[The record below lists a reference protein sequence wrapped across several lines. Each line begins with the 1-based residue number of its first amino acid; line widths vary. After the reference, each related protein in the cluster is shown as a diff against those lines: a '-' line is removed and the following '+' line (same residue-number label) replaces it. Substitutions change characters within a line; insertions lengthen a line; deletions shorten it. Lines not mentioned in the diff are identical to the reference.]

1 MLPLTS
7 TLIKSILPFY
17 CLIILSIYPPL
28 SLSLRLSEDV
38 ALQAL
43 VIPSENAN
51 DSAVMDG
58 HGYLAL
64 FGVSS
69 PFNPHVYN

>member
-1 MLPLTS
+1 MLPLTYINTVQIYS
-7 TLIKSILPFY
+7 TVLLSY
-17 CLIILSIYPPL
+17 HSVYYSIYP
-28 SLSLRLSEDV
+28 SLSDYLKM
-38 ALQAL
+38 LQAL

-58 HGYLAL
+58 HVYLAL

>member
-1 MLPLTS
+1 MLPLTYINTDQIYS
-7 TLIKSILPFY
+7 TVL
-17 CLIILSIYPPL
+17 LSYYSVYL
-28 SLSLRLSEDV
+28 SSSLSLRLSEDV